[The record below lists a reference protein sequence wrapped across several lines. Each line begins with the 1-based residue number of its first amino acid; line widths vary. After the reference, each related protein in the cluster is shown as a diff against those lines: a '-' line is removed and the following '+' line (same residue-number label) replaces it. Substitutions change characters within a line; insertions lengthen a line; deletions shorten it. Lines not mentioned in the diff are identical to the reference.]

1 MAKLYTFREMR
12 QIINA
17 KLEYIDPDLSFN
29 DFSIDSRTVKDGDVF
44 FCIKG
49 EMTDGHKYI
58 SQALEKGASAVVAN
72 PETIPDVLQQ
82 REFPKILVPDPNL
95 ALRKWASDARKSFE
109 GKVLAVTGSNGKTS
123 TKEILSGLCSF
134 FDSNAYATPGNYNNY
149 IGVPLTLLDAPTEA
163 EWWVIEIGSNNFGEI
178 AELSK
183 IVRPTGGVI
192 TNIGESHLEFLLD
205 TKGVAR
211 EKSGLFAGM
220 AQGSKVVI
228 PESILHQEI
237 VEKEAEKAGVELI
250 KTAKIAVESKEDR
263 LKFNLFDADFETA
276 INNPLFLQNLVSSL
290 TLLRLQ
296 GLSVPQLQKATAN
309 LELNLKGRFHTL
321 YMKEWILIDDTYNA
335 NPSSFKS
342 VLENIKNL
350 YPQNRKI
357 VVCGNMAE
365 LGQKSPE
372 FHQQVGINMVKN
384 GVEIML
390 GLGGEEIESYIGGW
404 KKGGGSLKSAKQFTE
419 LDELLNAFKQEL
431 KPGDVVLVKGS
442 RSARMERFVEN
453 IR

>member
-1 MAKLYTFREMR
+1 MTKLYTFGEMR

-17 KLEYIDPDLSFN
+17 KLEGIDSDSSFN

-49 EMTDGHKYI
+49 EMTDGHQYI

-72 PETIPDVLQQ
+72 PEIIPDALQK

-95 ALRKWASDARKSFE
+95 ALREWASDVRKNFE

-123 TKEILSGLCSF
+123 TKEILSSLCSF

-149 IGVPLTLLDAPTEA
+149 IGVPLTLLDAPIEA

-220 AQGSKVVI
+220 DQGSKVVI
-228 PESILHQEI
+228 PESILHLEI
-237 VEKEAEKAGVELI
+237 LEKEAEKAGVELI
-250 KTAKIAVESKEDR
+250 KTAQISVEPKKNR
-263 LKFNLFDADFETA
+263 LKFRLFDEDFETV

-296 GLSVPQLQKATAN
+296 GLSVPQLQKATAK

-357 VVCGNMAE
+357 VVCGKMAE
-365 LGQKSPE
+365 LGQNSSE
-372 FHQQVGINMVKN
+372 LHQQVGINMVKN

-404 KKGGGSLKSAKQFTE
+404 KKGGGSMKSAKHFTE
-419 LDELLNAFKQEL
+419 LDELLNTFILEV
-431 KPGDVVLVKGS
+431 KPDDVVLVKGS
-442 RSARMERFVEN
+442 RSARMEKFVEN

>member
-1 MAKLYTFREMR
+1 MTKLYTFGEMR

-17 KLEYIDPDLSFN
+17 KLEGIDSDSSFN

-49 EMTDGHKYI
+49 DMTDGHQYI

-72 PETIPDVLQQ
+72 PEIIPDTLQK

-95 ALRKWASDARKSFE
+95 ALREWASDARNNFE

-123 TKEILSGLCSF
+123 TKEILSSLCSF
-134 FDSNAYATPGNYNNY
+134 FDSNAYATPGNYNNF
-149 IGVPLTLLDAPTEA
+149 IGVPLTLLDAPIDS

-178 AELSK
+178 VELSK

-192 TNIGESHLEFLLD
+192 TNIGESHLKFLLD
-205 TKGVAR
+205 TKGVAM

-228 PESILHQEI
+228 PESILHLDI
-237 VEKEAEKAGVELI
+237 VEKEAEKAGVELV
-250 KTAKIAVESKEDR
+250 KTTQIEVESKEDR
-263 LKFNLFDADFETA
+263 LKFNLFKADFETA

-290 TLLRLQ
+290 TLLSLH
-296 GLSVPQLQKATAN
+296 GLSVRQLQQATAN
-309 LELNLKGRFHTL
+309 LELNLKGRFHTV

-342 VLENIKNL
+342 VLENMKNL
-350 YPQNRKI
+350 YPHKRKI
-357 VVCGNMAE
+357 VVCGKMAE
-365 LGQKSPE
+365 LGQKSPDL
-372 FHQQVGINMVKN
+372 HQQVGINMVKN
-384 GVEIML
+384 DVEIML
-390 GLGGEEIESYIGGW
+390 GLGGEKIESYIGGW
-404 KKGGGSLKSAKQFTE
+404 KNGGGSLKSAKHFTE
-419 LDELLNAFKQEL
+419 LDELLNAFRNEL

>member
-1 MAKLYTFREMR
+1 MTKLYTFGEMR

-17 KLEYIDPDLSFN
+17 KLEGIDSDSSFN
-29 DFSIDSRTVKDGDVF
+29 NFSIDSRTVKDGDVF

-49 EMTDGHKYI
+49 EMTDGHQYI
-58 SQALEKGASAVVAN
+58 SQALEKGACAVVAN
-72 PETIPDVLQQ
+72 PEIIPDALQK

-95 ALRKWASDARKSFE
+95 ALREWASDARKYFE
-109 GKVLAVTGSNGKTS
+109 NKVLAVTGSNGKTS
-123 TKEILSGLCSF
+123 TKEILSSLCSF

-149 IGVPLTLLDAPTEA
+149 IGVPLTLLDAPIEA
-163 EWWVIEIGSNNFGEI
+163 GWWVIEIGSNNFGEI

-220 AQGSKVVI
+220 DQGSKVVI
-228 PESILHQEI
+228 PESILHLDI
-237 VEKEAEKAGVELI
+237 VEKEAEKALVELI
-250 KTAKIAVESKEDR
+250 KTTKIEFESKENR
-263 LKFNLFDADFETA
+263 LKFNLFKADFETT
-276 INNPLFLQNLVSSL
+276 IKNPLFLQNLVSSL
-290 TLLRLQ
+290 TLLSLH
-296 GLSVPQLQKATAN
+296 GFSVTQLQQATAN

-335 NPSSFKS
+335 NPSPFKS
-342 VLENIKNL
+342 VLENMKNL
-350 YPQNRKI
+350 YPNIRKI
-357 VVCGNMAE
+357 VVCGEMAE

-372 FHQQVGINMVKN
+372 LHQQVGINMVKN
-384 GVEIML
+384 DVEIML
-390 GLGGEEIESYIGGW
+390 GLGGEEIESYIEGW
-404 KKGGGSLKSAKQFTE
+404 KKGGGKLKSAKHFTE
-419 LDELLNAFKQEL
+419 LDELLNDFRNEL

-453 IR
+453 IK

>member
-1 MAKLYTFREMR
+1 MAKLYTFGEMR

-17 KLEYIDPDLSFN
+17 KLEYIDPDSSFN

-49 EMTDGHKYI
+49 EMTDGHQYI

-72 PETIPDVLQQ
+72 PETIPDALQQ

-95 ALRKWASDARKSFE
+95 ALREWASDARKYFE

-134 FDSNAYATPGNYNNY
+134 FDSNAYATPGNYNNF

-228 PESILHQEI
+228 PESILHKNI

-342 VLENIKNL
+342 VLENMKNL

-357 VVCGNMAE
+357 VVCGKMAE

-372 FHQQVGINMVKN
+372 LHQQVGINMVKN

>member
-1 MAKLYTFREMR
+1 MTKLYTFGKMR

-17 KLEYIDPDLSFN
+17 KLEGIDSDSSFN
-29 DFSIDSRTVKDGDVF
+29 NFSIDSRTVKDGDVF

-49 EMTDGHKYI
+49 EMTDGHQYI

-72 PETIPDVLQQ
+72 PEIIPDTLQK

-95 ALRKWASDARKSFE
+95 ALREWASDTRKNFE
-109 GKVLAVTGSNGKTS
+109 GKVIAVTGSNGKTS
-123 TKEILSGLCSF
+123 TKEILSGLCGF
-134 FDSNAYATPGNYNNY
+134 FDSNSYATPGNYNNY
-149 IGVPLTLLDAPTEA
+149 IGVPLTLLDAPMEA

-178 AELSK
+178 SELSK

-228 PESILHQEI
+228 PESILHLDI
-237 VEKEAEKAGVELI
+237 VEKEAEKAGVELV
-250 KTAKIAVESKEDR
+250 KTTQIEVETKEDR
-263 LKFNLFDADFETA
+263 LKFNLFKADFETA

-290 TLLRLQ
+290 TLLSLH
-296 GLSVPQLQKATAN
+296 GLSVTQLQEATAN
-309 LELNLKGRFHTL
+309 LELNLNGRFNTL
-321 YMKEWILIDDTYNA
+321 FMKEWILIDDTYNA

-342 VLENIKNL
+342 VLENMKNL
-350 YPQNRKI
+350 YPHKRKI
-357 VVCGNMAE
+357 VVCGKMSE
-365 LGQKSPE
+365 LGQKSPYL
-372 FHQQVGINMVKN
+372 HQQVGINMVKN
-384 GVEIML
+384 DVEIML

-404 KKGGGSLKSAKQFTE
+404 KKGGGNLKSAKHFTE
-419 LDELLNAFKQEL
+419 LDELLNAFRNEL

>member
-1 MAKLYTFREMR
+1 MR

-17 KLEYIDPDLSFN
+17 KLEYIDPDSSFN

-49 EMTDGHKYI
+49 EMTDGHQYI

-72 PETIPDVLQQ
+72 PETIPDALQQ

-95 ALRKWASDARKSFE
+95 ALREWASDARKNFE

-149 IGVPLTLLDAPTEA
+149 IGVPLTLLDAPIEA

-228 PESILHQEI
+228 PESILHQGI
-237 VEKEAEKAGVELI
+237 VEKEAEKAGVELV

-296 GLSVPQLQKATAN
+296 GLSVPQLQQATAN

-342 VLENIKNL
+342 VLENMKNL

-357 VVCGNMAE
+357 VVCGKMAE

-372 FHQQVGINMVKN
+372 LHQQVGINMVKN

>member
-1 MAKLYTFREMR
+1 MTKLYTFGEMR

-17 KLEYIDPDLSFN
+17 KLEYIDPDSSFN

-49 EMTDGHKYI
+49 EMTDGHQYI

-72 PETIPDVLQQ
+72 PETIPDALQQ

-95 ALRKWASDARKSFE
+95 ALREWASDARKNFE

-342 VLENIKNL
+342 VLENMKNL

-357 VVCGNMAE
+357 VVCGKMAE

-372 FHQQVGINMVKN
+372 LHQQVGINMVKN

>member
-1 MAKLYTFREMR
+1 MAKLYTFGEMR

-17 KLEYIDPDLSFN
+17 KLEYIDPDSSFN

-49 EMTDGHKYI
+49 EMTDGHQYI

-72 PETIPDVLQQ
+72 PETIPDALQQ

-95 ALRKWASDARKSFE
+95 ALREWASDARKSFE

-134 FDSNAYATPGNYNNY
+134 FDSNAYATPGNYNNF
-149 IGVPLTLLDAPTEA
+149 IGVPLTLLDAPTVA

-342 VLENIKNL
+342 VLENMKNL

-357 VVCGNMAE
+357 VVCGKMAE

-372 FHQQVGINMVKN
+372 LHQQVGINMVKN

>member
-1 MAKLYTFREMR
+1 M
-12 QIINA
+12 
-17 KLEYIDPDLSFN
+17 
-29 DFSIDSRTVKDGDVF
+29 
-44 FCIKG
+44 
-49 EMTDGHKYI
+49 
-58 SQALEKGASAVVAN
+58 AN
-72 PETIPDVLQQ
+72 PDIIPDTLKK

-95 ALRKWASDARKSFE
+95 ALREWASDARKNFE

-123 TKEILSGLCSF
+123 TKEILSSLCSF

-149 IGVPLTLLDAPTEA
+149 IGVPLTLLDAPIEA

-220 AQGSKVVI
+220 DQGSKVVI
-228 PESILHQEI
+228 PESILHLEI
-237 VEKEAEKAGVELI
+237 LEKEAEKAGVELI
-250 KTAKIAVESKEDR
+250 KTAHISVEPKKNS
-263 LKFNLFDADFETA
+263 LKFRLFDEDFETA
-276 INNPLFLQNLVSSL
+276 INNPLFLQNLVYSL
-290 TLLRLQ
+290 TLLRLH
-296 GLSVPQLQKATAN
+296 GLSVTQLQQATAN

-342 VLENIKNL
+342 VLENMKNL
-350 YPQNRKI
+350 YPHKRKI
-357 VVCGNMAE
+357 VVCGKMAE

-372 FHQQVGINMVKN
+372 LHQQVGINMVKN
-384 GVEIML
+384 DVEIML

-404 KKGGGSLKSAKQFTE
+404 KKGGGSIKSAKHFTE
-419 LDELLNAFKQEL
+419 LDELLNTFILEV
-431 KPGDVVLVKGS
+431 KPDDVVLVKGS

>member
-1 MAKLYTFREMR
+1 MTKLYTFGEMR

-17 KLEYIDPDLSFN
+17 KLEGIDPDSSFN

-49 EMTDGHKYI
+49 EMTDGHQYI

-72 PETIPDVLQQ
+72 PETIPDAL
-82 REFPKILVPDPNL
+82 RKKEFPKILVQDPNL
-95 ALRKWASDARKSFE
+95 ALREWASDARKNFE

-149 IGVPLTLLDAPTEA
+149 IGVPLTLLYAPIEA

-342 VLENIKNL
+342 VLENMKNL

-357 VVCGNMAE
+357 VVCGKMAE

-372 FHQQVGINMVKN
+372 LHQQVGINMVKN

-404 KKGGGSLKSAKQFTE
+404 KKGGGSLKSTKQFTE

>member
-17 KLEYIDPDLSFN
+17 KLEYIDPDSSFN
-29 DFSIDSRTVKDGDVF
+29 DFSIDSRTVKNGDVF

-49 EMTDGHKYI
+49 EMTDGHQYI

-72 PETIPDVLQQ
+72 PETIPDTLQKK
-82 REFPKILVPDPNL
+82 EFPKILVQDPNL
-95 ALRKWASDARKSFE
+95 SLREWASDARKSFE
-109 GKVLAVTGSNGKTS
+109 GKVLAITGSNGKTS

-228 PESILHQEI
+228 PESILHKGI
-237 VEKEAEKAGVELI
+237 VEKEAEKAGVELV

-263 LKFNLFDADFETA
+263 LKFNLFDADFETT

-296 GLSVPQLQKATAN
+296 GFSVPQLQQATAN

-342 VLENIKNL
+342 VLENMKNL
-350 YPQNRKI
+350 YPHKRKI
-357 VVCGNMAE
+357 VVCGKMAE
-365 LGQKSPE
+365 LGQKNSE
-372 FHQQVGINMVKN
+372 LHQQVGINMVKN
-384 GVEIML
+384 DVEIML

-404 KKGGGSLKSAKQFTE
+404 KKGGGSLKSTKQFTE

>member
-17 KLEYIDPDLSFN
+17 KLEGIDPDSSFN
-29 DFSIDSRTVKDGDVF
+29 DFNIDSRTVKDGDVF

-49 EMTDGHKYI
+49 EKTDGHQYI

-72 PETIPDVLQQ
+72 PETIPDALQQ

-95 ALRKWASDARKSFE
+95 ALREWASDARKNFE

-149 IGVPLTLLDAPTEA
+149 IGVPLTLLDAPIEA

-183 IVRPTGGVI
+183 IVRPTGGLI

-296 GLSVPQLQKATAN
+296 GLSVPQLQQTTAN

-357 VVCGNMAE
+357 VVCGKMAE

-372 FHQQVGINMVKN
+372 LHQQVGINMVKN

>member
-1 MAKLYTFREMR
+1 MR

-17 KLEYIDPDLSFN
+17 KLEYIDPDSSFN

-49 EMTDGHKYI
+49 EMTDGHQYI

-72 PETIPDVLQQ
+72 PETIPDAL
-82 REFPKILVPDPNL
+82 RIKEFPKILVPDPNL
-95 ALRKWASDARKSFE
+95 ALREWASDARKSFE

-342 VLENIKNL
+342 VLENMKNL

-357 VVCGNMAE
+357 VVCGKMAE

-372 FHQQVGINMVKN
+372 LHQQVGINMVKN

-419 LDELLNAFKQEL
+419 LVELLNAFKQEL

>member
-1 MAKLYTFREMR
+1 MR

-17 KLEYIDPDLSFN
+17 KLEYIDPDSSFN

-49 EMTDGHKYI
+49 EMTDGHQYI

-72 PETIPDVLQQ
+72 PETIPDALQQ

-95 ALRKWASDARKSFE
+95 ALREWASDARKNFE

-228 PESILHQEI
+228 PESILHQDI

-250 KTAKIAVESKEDR
+250 NTAKIAVESKEDR

-296 GLSVPQLQKATAN
+296 GLSVTQLQHATAN

-342 VLENIKNL
+342 VLENMKNL

-357 VVCGNMAE
+357 VVCGKMAE
-365 LGQKSPE
+365 LGQKSLE
-372 FHQQVGINMVKN
+372 LHQQVGINMVKN

-419 LDELLNAFKQEL
+419 LVELLNAFRQEV

>member
-1 MAKLYTFREMR
+1 MTKLYTFGEMR

-17 KLEYIDPDLSFN
+17 KLEYIDPDSSFN

-49 EMTDGHKYI
+49 EMTDGHQYI

-72 PETIPDVLQQ
+72 PETIPDALQQ

-95 ALRKWASDARKSFE
+95 ALREWASDARKYFE

-290 TLLRLQ
+290 TLLRLH

-342 VLENIKNL
+342 VLENMKNL

-357 VVCGNMAE
+357 VVCGKMAE

-372 FHQQVGINMVKN
+372 LHQQVGINMVKN

-390 GLGGEEIESYIGGW
+390 GLGGKEIESYIGGW
-404 KKGGGSLKSAKQFTE
+404 KKEGGSLKVAKQFTE

>member
-1 MAKLYTFREMR
+1 MTKLYTFGEMR

-17 KLEYIDPDLSFN
+17 KLECIDSDSSFN

-49 EMTDGHKYI
+49 EMTDGHQYI

-72 PETIPDVLQQ
+72 PETIPDALQQ

-95 ALRKWASDARKSFE
+95 ALREWASDARKNFE

-342 VLENIKNL
+342 VLENMKNL

-357 VVCGNMAE
+357 VVCGKMAE

-372 FHQQVGINMVKN
+372 LHQQVGINMVKN

-419 LDELLNAFKQEL
+419 LVELLNAFKQEL

>member
-1 MAKLYTFREMR
+1 MR

-17 KLEYIDPDLSFN
+17 KLENIDPDLSFN

-49 EMTDGHKYI
+49 EMTDGHQYI

-72 PETIPDVLQQ
+72 PETIPDALQQ

-95 ALRKWASDARKSFE
+95 ALREWASDARKNFE

-134 FDSNAYATPGNYNNY
+134 FDSNAYATPGNYNNF
-149 IGVPLTLLDAPTEA
+149 IGVPLTLLDAPTET

-342 VLENIKNL
+342 VLENMKNL

-357 VVCGNMAE
+357 VVCGKMAE

-372 FHQQVGINMVKN
+372 LHQQVGINMVKN

>member
-1 MAKLYTFREMR
+1 MTKLYTFGEMR

-17 KLEYIDPDLSFN
+17 KLEGIDSDSSFN

-49 EMTDGHKYI
+49 EMTDGHQYI

-72 PETIPDVLQQ
+72 PEIIPDALQK

-95 ALRKWASDARKSFE
+95 ALREWASDVRKNFE

-123 TKEILSGLCSF
+123 TKEILSSLCSF

-149 IGVPLTLLDAPTEA
+149 IGVPLTLLHAPIESQ
-163 EWWVIEIGSNNFGEI
+163 WWVIEIGSNNFGEI

-220 AQGSKVVI
+220 DQGSKVVI
-228 PESILHQEI
+228 PESILHLDI
-237 VEKEAEKAGVELI
+237 VEKEAEKAEVELI
-250 KTAKIAVESKEDR
+250 KTAQIEIESKDDR
-263 LKFNLFDADFETA
+263 FKFKLFKANFETA

-290 TLLRLQ
+290 TLLNLH
-296 GLSVPQLQKATAN
+296 GLSVTQLQQATAN

-342 VLENIKNL
+342 VLENMKNL
-350 YPQNRKI
+350 YPNIRKI
-357 VVCGNMAE
+357 VVCGEMAE

-372 FHQQVGINMVKN
+372 LHQQVGINMVKN
-384 GVEIML
+384 DVEIML

-404 KKGGGSLKSAKQFTE
+404 KKGGGSLKSAKHFTE
-419 LDELLNAFKQEL
+419 LDELLNAFRNEL

-442 RSARMERFVEN
+442 RSARMERFVDN
-453 IR
+453 IK

>member
-1 MAKLYTFREMR
+1 MTKLYTFREMR

-17 KLEYIDPDLSFN
+17 KLEYIDPDSSFN

-49 EMTDGHKYI
+49 EMTDGHQYI

-72 PETIPDVLQQ
+72 PETIPDALQQ

-95 ALRKWASDARKSFE
+95 ALREWASDARKNFE

-342 VLENIKNL
+342 VLENMKNL

-357 VVCGNMAE
+357 VVCGKMAE

-372 FHQQVGINMVKN
+372 LHQQVGINMVKN

-419 LDELLNAFKQEL
+419 LVELLNAFKQEL

>member
-1 MAKLYTFREMR
+1 MAKLYTFGEMR

-17 KLEYIDPDLSFN
+17 KLEYIDPDSSFN

-49 EMTDGHKYI
+49 EMTDGHQYI

-72 PETIPDVLQQ
+72 PETIPDALQQ

-95 ALRKWASDARKSFE
+95 ALREWASDARKNFE

-228 PESILHQEI
+228 PESILHQDI

-250 KTAKIAVESKEDR
+250 NTAKIAVESKEDR

-342 VLENIKNL
+342 VLENMKNL

-357 VVCGNMAE
+357 VVCGKMAE

-372 FHQQVGINMVKN
+372 LHQQVGINMVKN

-442 RSARMERFVEN
+442 HSARMERFVEN

>member
-1 MAKLYTFREMR
+1 MAKLYTFGEMR

-17 KLEYIDPDLSFN
+17 KLEYIDPDSSFN

-49 EMTDGHKYI
+49 EMTDGHQYI

-72 PETIPDVLQQ
+72 PETIPDALQQ

-95 ALRKWASDARKSFE
+95 ALREWASDARKNFE

-228 PESILHQEI
+228 PESILHQDI

-250 KTAKIAVESKEDR
+250 NTAKIAVESKEDR

-296 GLSVPQLQKATAN
+296 GLSVTQLQKATAN

-342 VLENIKNL
+342 VLENMKNL

-357 VVCGNMAE
+357 VVCGKMAE

-372 FHQQVGINMVKN
+372 LHQQVGINMVKN

-390 GLGGEEIESYIGGW
+390 GLGGEEIKSYIGGW
-404 KKGGGSLKSAKQFTE
+404 KKGGGSMKSAKQFTE
-419 LDELLNAFKQEL
+419 LVELLNAFKQEL